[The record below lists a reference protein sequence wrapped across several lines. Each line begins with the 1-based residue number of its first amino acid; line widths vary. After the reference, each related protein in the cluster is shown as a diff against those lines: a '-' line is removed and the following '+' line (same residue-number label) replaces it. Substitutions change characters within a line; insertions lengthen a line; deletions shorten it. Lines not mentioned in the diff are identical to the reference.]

1 MKNNVILKQLEEAN
15 NQSRRKI
22 RLGFYPYTYV
32 RTNVMRTLLLK
43 KEDYHKL
50 LKMTFS
56 EITRF
61 LQDSVYKKEI
71 DSLATQYSGAD
82 LLEIALNAN
91 LRASFGKLRRI
102 SSEELV
108 LLIDE
113 YLKRKDIEDFKT
125 VLRGK
130 YTKAGDAI
138 IKSALQGAGTLS
150 LDFFYNL
157 LKTDSIEETLRSL
170 EIIDFR
176 YLERA
181 YLEFKEKNTLA
192 PIENALDIFYYDEI
206 LDFAKRLPKE
216 GTLFKDFLIKE
227 IEVRNLLAILRLKK
241 EKMPKAE
248 IKRYLFFA
256 GKKEEEMFEKLLNT
270 GDFNEIAVK
279 LEKRDYGSI
288 VKKGIESF
296 VKNNSLIEMEIGLY
310 KYLLNKSILMLHQNI
325 LSVDV
330 ILGYMFAK
338 EIEIR
343 NLKILIKG
351 KQLGLDEEF
360 VESQLVI

>member
-1 MKNNVILKQLEEAN
+1 MQI
-15 NQSRRKI
+15 
-22 RLGFYPYTYV
+22 
-32 RTNVMRTLLLK
+32 
-43 KEDYHKL
+43 
-50 LKMTFS
+50 
-56 EITRF
+56 
-61 LQDSVYKKEI
+61 
-71 DSLATQYSGAD
+71 
-82 LLEIALNAN
+82 
-91 LRASFGKLRRI
+91 
-102 SSEELV
+102 SEELV

-130 YTKAGDAI
+130 YTQAGDAI

-216 GTLFKDFLIKE
+216 GTLFKEFLIKE